1 MNAVEL
7 KGLTKSYGGQHALDG
22 ITLRMEENRIYGL
35 LGRNGAGKTTLM
47 HVLTAQLFATSGEV
61 KVFGS
66 HPFENEEMLRKIC
79 FIKESQ
85 KYPENFHVHDV
96 LAVAS
101 SLYPRWSQE
110 TAEQLLKEF
119 RLPVK
124 KRVKKLSR
132 GMLSAVGIIVGL
144 ASRAELTLFDEPYL
158 GLDAV
163 AREIFYRNLIQEY
176 AELPR
181 TIVLS
186 SHLIDEVSGLL
197 EHIYLID
204 RGRLILD
211 EEAELLRS
219 RAYSVAGPAA
229 KVDAFLRGRSVLGK
243 ELLGGFL
250 RASVLGELG
259 DGGMAAARTA
269 GLEAAPLTLQQLV
282 VQMTV
287 NESGNEEG
295 SA

>member
-1 MNAVEL
+1 MYALEID
-7 KGLTKSYGGQHALDG
+7 GLTKSYGGQHALDG
-22 ITLRMEENRIYGL
+22 ITLRMERNRIYGL

-47 HVLTAQLFATSGEV
+47 HVLTAQLFATSGQV

-66 HPFENEEMLRKIC
+66 NPYENTDVLSRIC

-85 KYPENFHVHDV
+85 KYPENFRVCDV
-96 LAVAS
+96 MAVAA
-101 SLYPRWSQE
+101 SLYARWSAE
-110 TAEQLLKEF
+110 TAERLLKEF
-119 RLPVK
+119 RLPEK
-124 KRVKKLSR
+124 RRVKKLSR

-163 AREIFYRNLIQEY
+163 ARDIFYQNLIQEY
-176 AELPR
+176 AEVPR

-197 EHIYLID
+197 EHICLID

-211 EEAELLRS
+211 EDAELLRS

-229 KVDAFLRGRSVLGK
+229 KVDAFLGGRSMLGK
-243 ELLGGFL
+243 ELLGGL
-250 RASVLGELG
+250 ARAAVLGKAG
-259 DGGMAAARTA
+259 DGGMAAAKAA
-269 GLEAAPLTLQQLV
+269 GLEAAPLSLQQLV
-282 VQMTV
+282 VQMTGQ
-287 NESGNEEG
+287 ESGYREG
-295 SA
+295 LA

>member
-1 MNAVEL
+1 MHAAEL

-22 ITLRMEENRIYGL
+22 ITLKMEENRIYGL

-66 HPFENEEMLRKIC
+66 DPFENEEALRKIC

-85 KYPENFHVHDV
+85 KYPENFRVCDV

-101 SLYPRWSQE
+101 SLYPRWSAE

-119 RLPVK
+119 RLPQN

-229 KVDAFLRGRSVLGK
+229 KVDAFLGGRSVLGK
-243 ELLGGFL
+243 EQLGGFL

-259 DGGMAAARTA
+259 EGGMAAARTA
-269 GLEAAPLTLQQLV
+269 GLEAAPLSLQQLV
-282 VQMTV
+282 VQMTG
-287 NESGNEEG
+287 NEAGYEEG